1 MSNIVNAIAQD
12 VTINVPNTAD
22 VINVNDDE
30 IILNILDLN
39 PTLSIADNIL
49 NLNVESGGLVPGG
62 NTDLTYTAGTVLS
75 ALRAVT
81 LDNLG
86 QATYA
91 TNATLAGAQ
100 VLGITVTAA
109 SAGSPVLV
117 RTIGIMTDNSWN
129 WTKGP
134 IYLGSNGAITQSA
147 PTGGLVVAPIG
158 RALTQ
163 TTIYIDIDSTT
174 LTV

>member
-1 MSNIVNAIAQD
+1 MSNIVNAVTQD

-22 VINVNDDE
+22 VINVNDE
-30 IILNILDLN
+30 EVVLNIVDIN
-39 PTLSIADNIL
+39 PTLSIADNII
-49 NLNVESGGLVPGG
+49 NMNVESGGLVPGG
-62 NTDLTYTAGTVLS
+62 NTDLTYTAATALS

-86 QATYA
+86 QAIYA
-91 TNATLAGAQ
+91 TNTTLANAQ
-100 VLGITVTAA
+100 VLGVTVTAA
-109 SAGSPVLV
+109 NAGSPVLV

-147 PTGGLVVAPIG
+147 PTGGLVVAQIG
-158 RALTQ
+158 RALS
-163 TTIYIDIDSTT
+163 TTIIYIDVDQTITT
-174 LTV
+174 V

>member
-1 MSNIVNAIAQD
+1 MSNIVNAVTQD

-22 VINVNDDE
+22 VINVNDDD
-30 IILNILDLN
+30 IILNILGIN
-39 PTLSIADNIL
+39 PTLSIADNII
-49 NLNVESGGLVPGG
+49 NMNVESGGLVPGG
-62 NTDLTYTAGTVLS
+62 NNDLTYTAATALS

-86 QATYA
+86 QAIYA

-147 PTGGLVVAPIG
+147 PTGGLVVAQIG
-158 RALTQ
+158 RALS
-163 TTIYIDIDSTT
+163 TTIIYIDVDQTITT
-174 LTV
+174 V